1 MNTNANTNDSANV
14 DTNVSANVD
23 TNVNHDSFL
32 YELNFE
38 KLREHKDFAHDDKQ
52 FKEEVLDK
60 LEFIITVDE

>member
-1 MNTNANTNDSANV
+1 MNINANTNDSANV
-14 DTNVSANVD
+14 DD

-60 LEFIITVDE
+60 LEFIVTVDE